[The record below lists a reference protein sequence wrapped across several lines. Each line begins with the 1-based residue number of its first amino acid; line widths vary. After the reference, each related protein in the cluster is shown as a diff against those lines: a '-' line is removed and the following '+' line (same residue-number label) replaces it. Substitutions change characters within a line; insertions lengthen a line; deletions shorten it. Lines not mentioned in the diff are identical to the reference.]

1 MFTFELDIPLDQ
13 QRMIEELK
21 YQQDQQVLHNQLSNL
36 EVLKAQQVSFYH
48 SRMNAGDSIVLDRNG
63 RETAQTVSY

>member
-1 MFTFELDIPLDQ
+1 MLTFELDISLDQ

-36 EVLKAQQVSFYH
+36 EVLKAQQVNFSPF
-48 SRMNAGDSIVLDRNG
+48 
-63 RETAQTVSY
+63 